1 MFDVN
6 DAGFWYT
13 TIQMDNHDSI
23 EALYLFNEKAEKLK
37 RCSFT
42 RSVSEKRVI
51 TISYKED
58 GSLGV
63 ERKGPDEESIDA
75 FVLTYRF
82 FCQDNE
88 GSSFRNMEVI
98 YNSLPISQQRK
109 DLFKGA
115 RDQFNTWLD
124 CDPSIKIDNLTITN
138 REILDIFIYGGLAH
152 ANKRK
157 KAIFDQWMSDP
168 FLSQFMANEFVS
180 ILKKVMDFI
189 IFVQNLNDEVIREL
203 RENK

>member
-1 MFDVN
+1 M
-6 DAGFWYT
+6 
-13 TIQMDNHDSI
+13 
-23 EALYLFNEKAEKLK
+23 
-37 RCSFT
+37 
-42 RSVSEKRVI
+42 
-51 TISYKED
+51 
-58 GSLGV
+58 
-63 ERKGPDEESIDA
+63 
-75 FVLTYRF
+75 
-82 FCQDNE
+82 
-88 GSSFRNMEVI
+88 
-98 YNSLPISQQRK
+98 
-109 DLFKGA
+109 FKGA